1 MRLNPEKCAFGV
13 QGGKFLGFILTSRG
27 IEANPEKCQAILDMH
42 SPTTIKEVQRLTG
55 RLAALS
61 RFLPCLASKL
71 ASFFQCLRNN
81 TAFHWDEDCEFAFQ
95 GLKQF
100 LSKPPVLQKPKVG
113 ETLYLYLSI
122 TDIAVSAVL
131 VAEND
136 KTQQPVYFVSKSL
149 QNAELR
155 YPKLEKLAYALVFSA
170 RRLRPYFQSHTIKVR
185 TSQPLRQILARPE
198 LAGRLIKWSIEL
210 SEFDIQYQPR
220 SSVKSQ
226 YLADFVAEFTG
237 SDPNEDTENWVL
249 FVDGASN
256 PQGSGAGI
264 LLESPEGVIIE
275 HSLRFS
281 FKASNNQAEYEAFIA
296 GLRDQ
301 NHKADILSKLASS
314 QSHNAS
320 LLQSI
325 LQAPSINMI
334 GNPQSEDTWQ
344 KPYIQYLKN
353 AELPLE
359 VKDTKKFKRQAS
371 FFTLLND
378 ELYRRGYS
386 RPLLKCLDRSEAEI
400 ALAEVH
406 EGICGTHSG
415 ARRLAR
421 KILRAVE
428 HPQSNGLAEV
438 ANKVLLQA
446 LRKKLD
452 NAKGLWAELIP
463 EILWGYN
470 TSVHSTTKE
479 TPFRLVYG
487 SDAMIP
493 VEISQN
499 SLRTQHE
506 AHDDARRTELDLVE
520 EVRAIAAIR
529 QKALQQQIAQR
540 H

>member
-1 MRLNPEKCAFGV
+1 MPFGLKNAGATYQRLMNKVFDQHIGRNIEVYVDDMVAKTKIGESHIKDLAKIFGQIRAYNMRLNPEKCAFGV

-27 IEANPEKCQAILDMH
+27 IEANPKKCQAVLDMH
-42 SPTTIKEVQRLTG
+42 SPTTIKE
-55 RLAALS
+55 
-61 RFLPCLASKL
+61 
-71 ASFFQCLRNN
+71 
-81 TAFHWDEDCEFAFQ
+81 
-95 GLKQF
+95 
-100 LSKPPVLQKPKVG
+100 
-113 ETLYLYLSI
+113 
-122 TDIAVSAVL
+122 
-131 VAEND
+131 
-136 KTQQPVYFVSKSL
+136 
-149 QNAELR
+149 
-155 YPKLEKLAYALVFSA
+155 
-170 RRLRPYFQSHTIKVR
+170 SHTIKVR
-185 TSQPLRQILARPE
+185 TSQPLRQILAKHE

-237 SDPNEDTENWVL
+237 SGPNEDTENWVL

-264 LLESPEGVIIE
+264 LLENPEGVIIE

-281 FKASNNQAEYEAFIA
+281 FRASNNQAEYEALIA
-296 GLRDQ
+296 GLSRSTGAE
-301 NHKADILSKLASS
+301 HKYDR
-314 QSHNAS
+314 Q
-320 LLQSI
+320 
-325 LQAPSINMI
+325 PSIRGYLAKAI
-334 GNPQSEDTWQ
+334 YPIPQKCGT
-344 KPYIQYLKN
+344 
-353 AELPLE
+353 PLE

-386 RPLLKCLDRSEAEI
+386 RPLLKCLNRSEAEI

-406 EGICGTHSG
+406 EGIYGTHSG
-415 ARRLAR
+415 ARSLAR

-452 NAKGLWAELIP
+452 DAKGLWDELIP

-479 TPFRLVYG
+479 TPFHLVYG

-506 AHDDARRTELDLVE
+506 AHDDARRTELNLVE

-529 QKALQQQIAQR
+529 QKALQQRIAQR
-540 H
+540 HNKTVKPRSFHQGDLVLRKTETARKPPSHGKLAATWDGPYRIRQVIGKGAYHLEELDGTKLPNTWNVSSLKKYFS